1 MEPSAVAG
9 VLGVSDCA
17 FWATRGCFQPSL
29 VQEHIMTTKSV
40 LVYEKRQLID
50 QYEFPL
56 EGPDQ
61 DLSDEELVEEAK
73 KLLKQDGK
81 SDELIADVK
90 FKIQSV

>member
-1 MEPSAVAG
+1 
-9 VLGVSDCA
+9 
-17 FWATRGCFQPSL
+17 
-29 VQEHIMTTKSV
+29 VQEDIMTTKSV
-40 LVYEKRQLID
+40 LVYEKRKLID

-56 EGPDQ
+56 EGLDK

-81 SDELIADVK
+81 TDELIADVK